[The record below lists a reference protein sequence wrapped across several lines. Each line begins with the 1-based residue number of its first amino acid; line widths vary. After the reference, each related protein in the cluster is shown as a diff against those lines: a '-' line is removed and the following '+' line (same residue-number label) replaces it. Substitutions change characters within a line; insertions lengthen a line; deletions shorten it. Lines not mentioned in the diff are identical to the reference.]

1 MYSKKNDLGNI
12 IAFSGAQGTG
22 KTTAAGRLADVYQTA
37 TKLSSATVCLI
48 TDIERQCPYPINQ
61 ETTHQSQQW
70 IFNKQMAAEI
80 TAAAEYDV
88 VVTDRTLM
96 DVIAYSFAA
105 GFRAQ
110 ADDMLQVWRRHAS
123 YYRRIVFR
131 SIATNHWNVEDGC
144 RDTNAIYRARIEAT
158 LYELYRY
165 VGMTTQPQFFEV

>member
-1 MYSKKNDLGNI
+1 MKSMNDGLGNI

-22 KTTAAGRLADVYQTA
+22 KTTAAGRVAGLYRDQIKFSGAG
-37 TKLSSATVCLI
+37 VCLI

-61 ETTHQSQQW
+61 EATHEAQQW

-80 TAAAEYDV
+80 LAAAEYDI

-96 DVIAYSFAA
+96 DVIAYSFVA

-110 ADDMLQVWRRHAS
+110 ADDMLAVWRRHAC

-131 SIATNHWNVEDGC
+131 NIATNHWNFEDGC
-144 RDTNAIYRARIEAT
+144 RDTDPVFRARVEAT